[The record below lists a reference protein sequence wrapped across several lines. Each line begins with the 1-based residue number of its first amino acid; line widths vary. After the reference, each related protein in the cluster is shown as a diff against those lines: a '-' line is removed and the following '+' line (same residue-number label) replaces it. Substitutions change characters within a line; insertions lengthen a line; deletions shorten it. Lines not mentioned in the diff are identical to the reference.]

1 LANVSEYQGYEYQG
15 YTVRKNPA
23 SGRWEVLWKDTVE
36 PIDFPRPADA
46 EQWIDDQMPLNR

>member
-1 LANVSEYQGYEYQG
+1 MSEYPSYDYQG

-23 SGRWEVLWKDTVE
+23 TGRWEILWKDTVE
-36 PIDFPRPADA
+36 AMDFPRSADA